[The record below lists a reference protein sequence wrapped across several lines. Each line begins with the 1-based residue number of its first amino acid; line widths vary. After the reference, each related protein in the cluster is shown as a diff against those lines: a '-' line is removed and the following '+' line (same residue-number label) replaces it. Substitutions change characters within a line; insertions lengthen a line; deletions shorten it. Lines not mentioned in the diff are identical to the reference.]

1 MHRGLV
7 TLAAVLGAALPV
19 AAQASNDDLRKEVEQ
34 LKSKVQALE
43 AQKAPAVADKDVP
56 KLDASDTTILDI
68 LLRETKIGGFIDVGY
83 IFNANRPK
91 DAADGDKGNNAV
103 HIFTNDPNS
112 FFVHN
117 AQLELKRDPT
127 KEVIVGY
134 DVRLMV
140 GSDAVGVDPAADNFG
155 LQQANIQILMPVG
168 DGILWKIG
176 KFATLAGAEVIES
189 KDNYNYTRSLNF
201 NWAIPF
207 THTGIRGTY
216 TLAEGKAAVTLGI
229 NNGWD
234 NQVDN
239 NFGKTLEAQ
248 VMLAPVPWLSAY
260 LNFYFGD
267 ERTDVTLADED
278 EKRTLIDIVVV
289 LQNIEAV
296 KGLSVILN
304 VDIGKQEESSG
315 VTAGDDAEWTG
326 FSLAAKYQIDEVWA
340 GAIRYSMLDDKE
352 EARLG
357 VATVPG
363 VGVAG
368 VDGVKYSEVT
378 FTVEAKP
385 VKDLIV
391 RAEVR
396 FDMADED
403 VFLDGKD
410 ADDAQT
416 LFGLEAILLY

>member
-1 MHRGLV
+1 MVRGLF
-7 TLAAVLGAALPV
+7 TLAAVMGAALP
-19 AAQASNDDLRKEVEQ
+19 AFAQDADLRKEVES
-34 LKSKVQALE
+34 LKEKVKALE
-43 AQKAPAVADKDVP
+43 AEKAAPERDLLDV
-56 KLDASDTTILDI
+56 SDTTILD
-68 LLRETKIGGFIDVGY
+68 LLVRDAKVGGFIDAGY
-83 IFNANRPK
+83 VFNANRPK
-91 DAADGDKGNNAV
+91 DLAGDKADNAV

-112 FFVHN
+112 FYLHN

-140 GSDAVGVDPAADNFG
+140 GSDAGGVDVRTDSSGAAIDTNFG

-168 DGILWKIG
+168 DGIMWKIG

-189 KDNYNYTRSLNF
+189 KDNFNYMRSLNF

-216 TLAEGKAAVTLGI
+216 TLAGGKAAVTLGV

-234 NQVDN
+234 NQIDN

-248 VMLAPVPWLSAY
+248 LAVTPIEWFSAY

-267 ERTDVTLADED
+267 ERTAVTAADED

-289 LQNIEAV
+289 IQNIPQL
-296 KGLSVILN
+296 KGFSAQLN
-304 VDIGKQEESSG
+304 VNIGSQDESSAIAAN
-315 VTAGDDAEWTG
+315 AGDEAEWMG
-326 FSLAAKYQIDEVWA
+326 FSIAGRYQINDVWA
-340 GAIRYSMLDDKE
+340 GAVRFSMLDDKE
-352 EARLG
+352 EFRLG
-357 VATVPG
+357 
-363 VGVAG
+363 GVAG
-368 VDGVKYSEVT
+368 SEGIKYDEIT
-378 FTVEAKP
+378 FTLEARP

-396 FDMADED
+396 IESADED

-416 LFGLEAILLY
+416 LFGLEAILTY

>member
-1 MHRGLV
+1 MTLV
-7 TLAAVLGAALPV
+7 AVLGAALP
-19 AAQASNDDLRKEVEQ
+19 AMAQDSDLRKEVEQ
-34 LKSKVQALE
+34 LKEKVKSLE
-43 AQKAPAVADKDVP
+43 SAKAAPAPEKDL
-56 KLDASDTTILDI
+56 LDVSDTTVLDI
-68 LLRETKIGGFIDVGY
+68 LMREVKIGGFIDTGY
-83 IFNANRPK
+83 IFNMNRPK
-91 DAADGDKGNNAV
+91 TGTGDKGTNAV
-103 HIFTNDPNS
+103 HIFTNDPS
-112 FFVHN
+112 TFYLHN
-117 AQLELKRDPT
+117 AQLEFMRAPT

-140 GSDAVGVDPAADNFG
+140 GSDADGVDVATDDNFG

-168 DGILWKIG
+168 DGIMWKIG

-216 TLAEGKAAVTLGI
+216 NLEGGKFGFTLGL

-234 NQVDN
+234 NQIDD

-248 VMLAPVPWLSAY
+248 VAFTPIEWFSAY

-267 ERTDVTLADED
+267 EASGATSDEN
-278 EKRTLIDIVVV
+278 EKRTLIDIVVTV
-289 LQNIEAV
+289 QKIPGLEKLTAQLNI
-296 KGLSVILN
+296 
-304 VDIGKQEESSG
+304 DIGKQDESSA

-326 FSLAAKYQIDEVWA
+326 FSLAGRYQINDIWA
-340 GAIRYSMLDDKE
+340 GAIRFSMLDDE
-352 EARLG
+352 EEFRLG
-357 VATVPG
+357 G
-363 VGVAG
+363 LAG
-368 VDGVKYSEVT
+368 GAGIDGVKYTEIT
-378 FTVEAKP
+378 FTVEARP

-410 ADDAQT
+410 VDDAQT
-416 LFGLEAILLY
+416 IFGLEAILIY

>member
-1 MHRGLV
+1 MVRGFMTLV
-7 TLAAVLGAALPV
+7 AVLGAALP
-19 AAQASNDDLRKEVEQ
+19 AMAQDSDLRKEVEE
-34 LKSKVQALE
+34 LKNKVKALE
-43 AQKAPAVADKDVP
+43 ASKAAPAPERDLLDVN
-56 KLDASDTTILDI
+56 DTTVLDV
-68 LLRETKIGGFIDVGY
+68 LLAETKITGFIDAGY
-83 IFNANRPK
+83 IFNQNRPK
-91 DAADGDKGNNAV
+91 DVDGGKDHNGV

-112 FFVHN
+112 FYLHN

-134 DVRLMV
+134 DVRLMF
-140 GSDAVGVDPAADNFG
+140 GSDGSGVDAHRDSLDELIDTNFG
-155 LQQANIQILMPVG
+155 LQQANIQIMTPIG
-168 DGILWKIG
+168 DGVLWKIG

-189 KDNYNYTRSLNF
+189 KDNFNYTRSLTF

-216 TLAEGKAAVTLGI
+216 NLSGGKVGFTLGL

-234 NQVDN
+234 NQVDD

-248 VMLAPVPWLSAY
+248 VALTPVEWFSAY

-267 ERTDVTLADED
+267 ERTDVALADED

-289 LQNIEAV
+289 FQNFEQL
-296 KGLSVILN
+296 KGFSAQLN
-304 VDIGKQEESSG
+304 IDIGSQDESG
-315 VTAGDDAEWTG
+315 IAAGDDAEWTG
-326 FSLAAKYQIDEVWA
+326 FSVAGRYQINDIWA
-340 GAIRYSMLDDKE
+340 GAARFSMLDDKE
-352 EARLG
+352 GFRIG
-357 VATVPG
+357 NV
-363 VGVAG
+363 VGG
-368 VDGVKYSEVT
+368 DGVKYTE
-378 FTVEAKP
+378 FTLTAEARP

-391 RAEVR
+391 RGEVR

-416 LFGLEAILLY
+416 IFGLEAILLY

>member
-1 MHRGLV
+1 M
-7 TLAAVLGAALPV
+7 TLAAALMV
-19 AAQASNDDLRKEVEQ
+19 AQDADLRKEVES
-34 LKSKVQALE
+34 LKEKVKALE
-43 AQKAPAVADKDVP
+43 AEKAAPERDMLDV
-56 KLDASDTTILDI
+56 SDTTILD
-68 LLRETKIGGFIDVGY
+68 LLVRDAKVGGFIDAGY
-83 IFNANRPK
+83 IFNMNRPK
-91 DAADGDKGNNAV
+91 TGGAGAGGDKESNRV
-103 HIFTNDPNS
+103 HIFTEDPNT
-112 FFVHN
+112 FYLHN

-140 GSDAVGVDPAADNFG
+140 GSDAAGVDTDPDVNNFG

-168 DGILWKIG
+168 DGIMWKIG

-189 KDNYNYTRSLNF
+189 KDNFNSTRSLNF

-216 TLAEGKAAVTLGI
+216 TLAGGKAAVTLGV

-234 NQVDN
+234 NQVDD

-248 VMLAPVPWLSAY
+248 LMVAPIEWFSAY

-267 ERTDVTLADED
+267 EASGATSDEN

-289 LQNIEAV
+289 IQNIPQL
-296 KGLSVILN
+296 KGFSAQVN
-304 VDIGKQEESSG
+304 FDIGKQDESSQIA
-315 VTAGDDAEWTG
+315 TNAGDDAEWTG
-326 FSLAAKYQIDEVWA
+326 FSIAARYQINDVWA
-340 GAIRYSMLDDKE
+340 GAIRFSMLDDKE
-352 EARLG
+352 EFRLNALAG
-357 VATVPG
+357 G
-363 VGVAG
+363 AG
-368 VDGVKYSEVT
+368 VDGVKYDEIT
-378 FTVEAKP
+378 FTVEARP

-396 FDMADED
+396 IDGADED

-416 LFGLEAILLY
+416 IFGLEAILTY